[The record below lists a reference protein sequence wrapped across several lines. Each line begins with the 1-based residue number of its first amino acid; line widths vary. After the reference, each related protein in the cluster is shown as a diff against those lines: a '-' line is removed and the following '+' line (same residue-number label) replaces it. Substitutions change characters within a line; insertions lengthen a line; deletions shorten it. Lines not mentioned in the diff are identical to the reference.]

1 MKNSTAWSLLACS
14 MALASYALH
23 RDISA
28 NIFLACVFVI
38 QGLKRMDGSTQER
51 RGTFLAVA
59 VSVGI
64 TIFALY
70 VLFGGVEFHS
80 PAKFHYRK

>member
-1 MKNSTAWSLLACS
+1 MKPSTAWSLLAFS

-38 QGLKRMDGSTQER
+38 QGLKKPTGSKQELR
-51 RGTFLAVA
+51 ATFLAA
-59 VSVGI
+59 ALSVGVI
-64 TIFALY
+64 LFAASA
-70 VLFGGVEFHS
+70 LFGSVEFES
-80 PAKFHYRK
+80 PAHFRYSK